1 MQFSCVYYA
10 ATPFM
15 LINVQAFYALGH
27 GFLRIKTEIIRL
39 ILLIIGLMIF
49 AFGLECTISQLI
61 FVNALIAVIMV
72 FVTLREVSKIISYST
87 VEFFYDIYKSC
98 IASIIMGI
106 IVCYLNSRLIE
117 INIENMLLR
126 LAIAMGAGIF
136 IYACLAF
143 LLKIESILEIK
154 SILKTRRK

>member
-1 MQFSCVYYA
+1 M
-10 ATPFM
+10 
-15 LINVQAFYALGH
+15 
-27 GFLRIKTEIIRL
+27 
-39 ILLIIGLMIF
+39 LIIGLMIF

-72 FVTLREVSKIISYST
+72 FITLREVSKIISYST

-106 IVCYLNSRLIE
+106 IVCYLNNRLIE

>member
-1 MQFSCVYYA
+1 MTRVFKNKDRDNKVNIVNNW
-10 ATPFM
+10 
-15 LINVQAFYALGH
+15 INDICIWPRMH
-27 GFLRIKTEIIRL
+27 NKSID
-39 ILLIIGLMIF
+39 
-49 AFGLECTISQLI
+49 